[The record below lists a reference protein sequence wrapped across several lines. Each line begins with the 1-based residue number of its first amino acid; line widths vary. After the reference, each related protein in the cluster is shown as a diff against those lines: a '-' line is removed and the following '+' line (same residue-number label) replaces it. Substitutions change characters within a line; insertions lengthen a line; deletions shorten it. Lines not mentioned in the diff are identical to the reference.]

1 MVQVLEG
8 FKLVPQDVDETL
20 KSPVVEIVTPV
31 SATFCWFLSVNTF
44 AALVDPTFVATYVA
58 VAGVNVAGTTPV
70 PVSADVCGLF
80 EALSETESVPVLV
93 PVWVGVN
100 TTSMVQVPKAF
111 TLVPQVVD
119 ETLKSPVVEIVTPV
133 SATFCSFLSVNT
145 FAALDVPIAVD
156 VYVAVAG
163 VNVAGTSPVPV
174 SAAVCGL
181 FEALSETESVPVSFP
196 VWVGLKT
203 TSMVHVPEAATLVP
217 QVVDETLNSP
227 VVEIVMPVSVTFW

>member
-1 MVQVLEG
+1 LPVSDEAAFAAVQAHAKDCSKRARKSPASLRGCLKADDFYLPVPVRFEVCGLLLALSATCNVPVLVPVWVGVNTTSMVQVLEG

-80 EALSETESVPVLV
+80 EALSETESVPV
-93 PVWVGVN
+93 
-100 TTSMVQVPKAF
+100 
-111 TLVPQVVD
+111 
-119 ETLKSPVVEIVTPV
+119 
-133 SATFCSFLSVNT
+133 
-145 FAALDVPIAVD
+145 
-156 VYVAVAG
+156 
-163 VNVAGTSPVPV
+163 
-174 SAAVCGL
+174 
-181 FEALSETESVPVSFP
+181 SFP